1 MALTNMSSCYGAM
14 MILGVVL
21 ALGLLVSNAS
31 SSRLLT
37 SSEQSVREMHE
48 QWMSQYGRV
57 YKDDAEKEERFKIF
71 KQNLKFIEASNKLN
85 KGYTLGLNAFSD
97 LTNEEFRASHN
108 GYKRPLKEQASSN
121 LRPSPFNFTD
131 VPAAVDWR
139 TAGAVTPVKNQQ
151 QCGCCWAFSAV
162 AAIEGATQIKTGTLT
177 SLSEEQIVDCDTNGN
192 DKGCNGGT
200 PDGAFQYVVNNQG
213 IDTESDYPYTAGG
226 GSPGTCSASSYQPAA
241 SITGYQDVPANNE
254 QALQQAAATQPI
266 SVAIDA
272 SDPSFQSYSSGI
284 YSGPCNTNLD
294 HAVTVVGYGTDPN
307 SGNSYWIVKNSW
319 GTSWGQEGYI
329 WMQMG
334 LNAPYGVC
342 GIAMQASYPTA

>member
-1 MALTNMSSCYGAM
+1 MALTNKSSCFGAM

-21 ALGLLVSNAS
+21 ALGLLVSNVS

-71 KQNLKFIEASNKLN
+71 KQNLEFIE
-85 KGYTLGLNAFSD
+85 
-97 LTNEEFRASHN
+97 
-108 GYKRPLKEQASSN
+108 SSN
-121 LRPSPFNFTD
+121 N
-131 VPAAVDWR
+131 
-139 TAGAVTPVKNQQ
+139 
-151 QCGCCWAFSAV
+151 
-162 AAIEGATQIKTGTLT
+162 
-177 SLSEEQIVDCDTNGN
+177 N
-192 DKGCNGGT
+192 DAGCNGGT
-200 PDGAFQYVVNNQG
+200 PDGAFEYVRSYGG
-213 IDTESDYPYTAGG
+213 IESEDAYPYT
-226 GSPGTCSASSYQPAA
+226 GSQGSCNAAANPIIA
-241 SITGYQDVPANNE
+241 SITGFQDVPANNE
-254 QALQQAAATQPI
+254 EALQQAVASQPV

-284 YSGPCNTNLD
+284 YSGPCSTNLD

-307 SGNSYWIVKNSW
+307 SGNPYWIVKNSW
-319 GTSWGQEGYI
+319 GTSWGQQGYI

-334 LNAPYGVC
+334 LNPPYGVC

>member
-1 MALTNMSSCYGAM
+1 MALTNKSSCYGAM

-71 KQNLKFIEASNKLN
+71 KRNLEFIEASNK
-85 KGYTLGLNAFSD
+85 
-97 LTNEEFRASHN
+97 
-108 GYKRPLKEQASSN
+108 PLKEQASSN

-162 AAIEGATQIKTGTLT
+162 AAIEGATRIKTGTLT

-192 DKGCNGGT
+192 DNGCNGGT

-294 HAVTVVGYGTDPN
+294 HAVTVVGYGTDPD

>member
-1 MALTNMSSCYGAM
+1 MALTNKSSCFGAM

-21 ALGLLVSNAS
+21 ALGLLVSNVS

-71 KQNLKFIEASNKLN
+71 KQNLEFIESSNKLN

-108 GYKRPLKEQASSN
+108 GYKRPLKKQASSN

-131 VPAAVDWR
+131 VPATVDW
-139 TAGAVTPVKNQQ
+139 TAAGAVTPVKDQG

-162 AAIEGATQIKTGTLT
+162 AAIEGMSYIKNGALPDC
-177 SLSEEQIVDCDTNGN
+177 SEQQIVDCDTGGN
-192 DKGCNGGT
+192 DAGCNGGT
-200 PDGAFQYVVNNQG
+200 PDGAFEYVRSYGG
-213 IDTESDYPYTAGG
+213 IESEDAYPYT
-226 GSPGTCSASSYQPAA
+226 GSQGSCNAAANPIIA
-241 SITGYQDVPANNE
+241 SITGFQDVPANNE
-254 QALQQAAATQPI
+254 EALQQAVASQPV

-284 YSGPCNTNLD
+284 YSGPCSTNLD

-307 SGNSYWIVKNSW
+307 SGNPYWIVKNSW
-319 GTSWGQEGYI
+319 GTSWGQQGYI

-334 LNAPYGVC
+334 LNPPYGVC

>member
-1 MALTNMSSCYGAM
+1 MALTNKSSCYGAM

-71 KQNLKFIEASNKLN
+71 KQNLEFIEASNKLN

-97 LTNEEFRASHN
+97 FDQRR
-108 GYKRPLKEQASSN
+108 RPLKEQASSN

-131 VPAAVDWR
+131 VLVAVDRR

-151 QCGCCWAFSAV
+151 HCGNRRSNSD
-162 AAIEGATQIKTGTLT
+162 QNRTLT
-177 SLSEEQIVDCDTNGN
+177 SLSEEQIVDRDTNGN
-192 DKGCNGGT
+192 DNGCNGGT

-294 HAVTVVGYGTDPN
+294 HAVTVVGYGTDPD